1 MCLRKIG
8 VKHIKGLRLVSDL
21 YNRIEALCKAHKIN
35 ITTMCKESGVSRAS
49 LSDLKMGRKKGLN
62 AETLSKIADYF
73 DVSVDYLLGNDQK
86 QKAPAKSES
95 ISKEDAM
102 VALFGGR
109 GEVSQAMWEEAENY
123 IDFIIER
130 ERKKSENGGQP
141 PKAGGG

>member
-1 MCLRKIG
+1 MFYDKYC
-8 VKHIKGLRLVSDL
+8 
-21 YNRIEALCKAHKIN
+21 ELCKRRGISPSAAAIEMGIN
-35 ITTMCKESGVSRAS
+35 KGTVSIWKSKGTTPQTAILG
-49 LSDLKMGRKKGLN
+49 
-62 AETLSKIADYF
+62 KIADYF
-73 DVSVDYLLGNDQK
+73 GVSVDYLLGNEPK
-86 QKAPAKSES
+86 EKAPAKSEG